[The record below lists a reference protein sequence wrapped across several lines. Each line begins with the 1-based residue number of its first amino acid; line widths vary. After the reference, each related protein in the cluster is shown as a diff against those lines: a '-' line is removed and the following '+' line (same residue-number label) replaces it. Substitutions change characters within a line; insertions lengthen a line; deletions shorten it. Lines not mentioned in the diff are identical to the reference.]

1 METKAM
7 REIEEREGEPIREV
21 LVRLYQQHRT
31 QQEVAESLGISRA
44 TLAVWLIRLGLTEK
58 TVLVK
63 REEV

>member
-7 REIEEREGEPIREV
+7 RQIEEREGEPIREV
-21 LVRLYQQHRT
+21 LARLYQQYST

-44 TLAVWLIRLGLTEK
+44 TLAVWLIRLGLAEK